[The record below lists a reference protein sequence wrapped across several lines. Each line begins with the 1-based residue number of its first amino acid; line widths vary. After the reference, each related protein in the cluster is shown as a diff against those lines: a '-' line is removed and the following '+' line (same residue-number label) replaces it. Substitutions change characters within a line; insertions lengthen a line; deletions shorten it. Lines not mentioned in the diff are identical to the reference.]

1 MAWSRPF
8 RRQELRVVLLGNV
21 GSGKSASGN
30 TLLGTS
36 RFACK
41 VSACP
46 VTHQCEAET
55 VTREWGKITMVD
67 TPGLTAEIVTD
78 TKEKLL
84 RCLQLS
90 APGPHVFLLVIPLGR
105 FTQEEKDTVQRA
117 AQLFKEHFYTF
128 TIILFTFKDNL
139 KNSSI
144 SEYISTAGEGLQQ
157 LLQKCGHRYH
167 AFNNNNPT
175 EYDQAEQ
182 LSWKMN
188 SLVQKNFR
196 TYYTLDDRSKYTE
209 TLGIC

>member
-1 MAWSRPF
+1 MAMAGPF
-8 RRQELRVVLLGNV
+8 RRLRVVLLGNV

-30 TLLGTS
+30 TLLDTS
-36 RFACK
+36 HFASK
-41 VSACP
+41 LSACP
-46 VTHQCEAET
+46 VTQQCEAET
-55 VTREWGKITMVD
+55 VFRARWRITVVD

-78 TKEKLL
+78 TTKEKLL
-84 RCLQLS
+84 QCLQLS

-144 SEYISTAGEGLQQ
+144 SDYISTAGESLQQ

-175 EYDQAEQ
+175 EDDQAEQ
-182 LSWKMN
+182 LLRKMN
-188 SLVQKNFR
+188 SLVKDNFR